1 MEGDIEALSKVI
13 FENEMKDPKSVQIV
27 GSFLLE
33 KDLFEALLMLFTRG
47 MRIMFGNGGGTVDL
61 DDLTEKDIILF
72 SDRFKSIGVVPVI
85 YKYHVYQVKTFREE
99 DISTEIL
106 NDWNSKDKDIY
117 LKQDTLNKTILTP
130 YIENTSKNLADFYFQ
145 FISKYNYYIVN
156 YTFI

>member
-13 FENEMKDPKSVQIV
+13 FENEMKDPKSIQII

-47 MRIMFGNGGGTVDL
+47 MRIMFAKGKTTVDL
-61 DDLTEKDIILF
+61 EDLSEKDIILF
-72 SDRFKSIGVVPVI
+72 SDRFKSIGVIPVI
-85 YKYHVYQVKTFREE
+85 YKYHEYQVKTFRNETVSS
-99 DISTEIL
+99 DIL
-106 NDWNSKDKDIY
+106 NDWNSKDKEIY
-117 LKQDTLNKTILTP
+117 QKSDTLNNIILTP
-130 YIENTSKNLADFYFQ
+130 YIENTSKNLSDFYFQ

>member
-1 MEGDIEALSKVI
+1 
-13 FENEMKDPKSVQIV
+13 
-27 GSFLLE
+27 
-33 KDLFEALLMLFTRG
+33 MLFTRG
-47 MRIMFGNGGGTVDL
+47 MRIMFGNGGETVDL

-117 LKQDTLNKTILTP
+117 LKQG
-130 YIENTSKNLADFYFQ
+130 DFL
-145 FISKYNYYIVN
+145 
-156 YTFI
+156 